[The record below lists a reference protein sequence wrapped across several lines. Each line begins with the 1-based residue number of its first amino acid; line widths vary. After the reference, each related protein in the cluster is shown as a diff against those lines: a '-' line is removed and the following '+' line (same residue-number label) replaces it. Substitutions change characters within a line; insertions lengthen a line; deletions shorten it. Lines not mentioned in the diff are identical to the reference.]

1 MAVSV
6 RLDFTPP
13 SLTDVTKLHIEES
26 QQKTGPFG
34 EIDVTTAVGTY
45 PNYISFYTT
54 QNATDFNYWFRIR
67 WETTTGVFTPFSEA
81 LQGGTKTLVQ
91 EIVDRVMLRNP
102 SLNEIIVT
110 QEAQAVIADYF
121 HTDDPNSLASDA
133 ATPVE
138 IRGLTN
144 MTLARS
150 LVATYLA
157 AGGTVSK
164 FTAGLVSLQTGA
176 TTADPTKAIE
186 ALIKAASEDLN
197 LNYSVILLLADV
209 NSSMCR
215 PNRVAVDLTRTTI
228 DYEAE
233 AVISR

>member
-1 MAVSV
+1 MVSV

-13 SLTDVTKLHIEES
+13 SLTDIAKLHVEES
-26 QQKTGPFG
+26 QDKSGTFN
-34 EIDVTTAVGTY
+34 EIDVTTSVGSY

-54 QNATDFNYWFRIR
+54 QSATDFNYWFRIR
-67 WETTTGVFTPFSEA
+67 WETSAGVFTPYSEA
-81 LQGGTKTLVQ
+81 LQGGSKTLVQ
-91 EIVDRVMLRNP
+91 EIVDRVLLRNP

-164 FTAGLVSLQTGA
+164 YTAGLVSLQTGA

-186 ALIKAASEDLN
+186 ALIAAANADLN
-197 LNYSVILLLADV
+197 LNYSVILVLADIDSG
-209 NSSMCR
+209 NNCIKR
-215 PNRVAVDLTRTTI
+215 TAVDLTRTTL

-233 AVISR
+233 AVISP